1 MIKKKQYSSYK
12 DSGIDGIGKIPEHW
26 ETNKIKNLFEFSKGL
41 NITKKDLTETGIP
54 VISYGQIHAK
64 FNDGIH
70 IKDEL
75 IRHTD
80 KTKAKTNS
88 KVSKGDFI
96 FADTSEDL
104 DGCGNSIYIN
114 KEMLLYGGY
123 HDVILKSK
131 INRDNTYLAYLF
143 QSKKWRSQI
152 KSKVSGVKVYSI
164 NQSILKECYII
175 LPNTDEQEQIAK
187 YLDKQTTKIDQ
198 TVTKNKK
205 LITLLKEKRTTLI
218 NQTVTKGLNPDAPM
232 KESGIEWIKEIPKDW
247 KINKIKN
254 MFEFT
259 KGLNITKKDLTEEGI
274 PVISYGQIHA
284 KFNDGVHITEDLIRF
299 TYKSNA
305 KTNSKVSKGDF
316 IFADTSEDIEGCG
329 NSIYVNKD
337 MLLYGGYHDVIL
349 KSKNRMDNTYLA
361 YLFQSS
367 KWRSQIRS
375 KVSGVKVYSINQS
388 ILKECY
394 VLIPPVE
401 EKNKITEFLNKETQ
415 KIDETI
421 EKIERNIE
429 LLEEYKESLIHHVV
443 TGKID
448 VRGVEV

>member
-232 KESGIEWIKEIPKDW
+232 KESGIEWIGKIPEHW
-247 KINKIKN
+247 NLSKIKHELKFLDYKRIPLSAEERSN
-254 MFEFT
+254 LEKKYDYYGASGIIDKVDDYIFEGTYILIGEDGANLLYRNLPLAFLA
-259 KGLNITKKDLTEEGI
+259 KGKFWVNNHAHILDVKKGNITYFMYLLEQVDYTNYITGSAQPKLSADNLKNI
-274 PVISYGQIHA
+274 QII
-284 KFNDGVHITEDLIRF
+284 K
-299 TYKSNA
+299 
-305 KTNSKVSKGDF
+305 
-316 IFADTSEDIEGCG
+316 
-329 NSIYVNKD
+329 
-337 MLLYGGYHDVIL
+337 
-349 KSKNRMDNTYLA
+349 
-361 YLFQSS
+361 
-367 KWRSQIRS
+367 
-375 KVSGVKVYSINQS
+375 
-388 ILKECY
+388 
-394 VLIPPVE
+394 PPVE
-401 EKNKITEFLNKETQ
+401 EQKNISEYLDEKIGKINQTIQ
-415 KIDETI
+415 KI
-421 EKIERNIE
+421 EKNIE
-429 LLEEYKESLIHHVV
+429 LLEEYKDSLIHHVV

>member
-12 DSGIDGIGKIPEHW
+12 DCGIGWIGKIPETW
-26 ETNKIKNLFEFSKGL
+26 EINKIKNLFDFSKGL

-104 DGCGNSIYIN
+104 DGCGNSIYVN
-114 KEMLLYGGY
+114 KDMLLYGGY

-143 QSKKWRSQI
+143 QS
-152 KSKVSGVKVYSI
+152 
-164 NQSILKECYII
+164 N
-175 LPNTDEQEQIAK
+175 
-187 YLDKQTTKIDQ
+187 
-198 TVTKNKK
+198 
-205 LITLLKEKRTTLI
+205 
-218 NQTVTKGLNPDAPM
+218 
-232 KESGIEWIKEIPKDW
+232 
-247 KINKIKN
+247 
-254 MFEFT
+254 
-259 KGLNITKKDLTEEGI
+259 
-274 PVISYGQIHA
+274 
-284 KFNDGVHITEDLIRF
+284 
-299 TYKSNA
+299 
-305 KTNSKVSKGDF
+305 
-316 IFADTSEDIEGCG
+316 
-329 NSIYVNKD
+329 
-337 MLLYGGYHDVIL
+337 
-349 KSKNRMDNTYLA
+349 
-361 YLFQSS
+361 

-394 VLIPPVE
+394 ILLPNTNEQEQIA
-401 EKNKITEFLNKETQ
+401 KYLDNKTQ
-415 KIDETI
+415 KIEQNITKNKQLITLLKEKRTALINQTVTKGVNPDTPMKESGIEWIGKIPEHWDIKTFKNVNQFNPSVNINSLDENSTITYTPMENIKKGEFINNFAKLKDIPNNLTRYEEGDIVLAKVTPCFENGNLAIMDNLYSGHGFGSSELFVIRPEEIFKKFIFYWLQSETFIQKTCSTMHGVAGLQRIDANFVRNSKVPFPDLIEQKEISNYLDKKTSQIDKTI
-421 EKIERNIE
+421 EKIEKNIE